1 MIAALVLAAGMSRR
15 MGTNKLLLPF
25 GERTVLGQVIA
36 VLQDCPL
43 GEILVVTGHEGEH
56 VRASL
61 DRQAVRHGC
70 VRFVHNPRY
79 AAGEMLSSMQAGL
92 AAMRDD
98 CAAALVVLGDQP
110 RIERRVVEQI
120 IAAHEPEAVVAPS
133 FDRRSGHPILVD
145 RARWADVLA
154 LPPGA
159 NLREALRA
167 HADWV
172 RYVEVDTETI
182 LRDMDTPE
190 DYERMVGK

>member
-1 MIAALVLAAGMSRR
+1 

-61 DRQAVRHGC
+61 HRQAVRHGGM
-70 VRFVHNPRY
+70 RFIHNPHY
-79 AAGEMLSSMQAGL
+79 AVGEMLSSIQAGL
-92 AAMRDD
+92 EEMHSD
-98 CAAALVVLGDQP
+98 CDAALVVLGDQP
-110 RIERRVVEQI
+110 RIERRVVEQV
-120 IAAHEPEAVVAPS
+120 IAAREPGAVMVPS

-172 RYVEVDTETI
+172 HYVEMDTETI